1 MNNYRLFNDPSCQ
14 EFLSLLKYDSDFFI
28 KRCREARFWERW
40 ANILGEQRYL
50 NLNTW
55 HYIGSDRLELIEFT
69 EFIDNNGFKV
79 TKTKSRGEH
88 WNFFIIADNESL
100 ESHVM
105 RGVMI

>member
-1 MNNYRLFNDPSCQ
+1 MNNYRQFNDPSCQ
-14 EFLSLLKYDSDFFI
+14 KFLSLLKYDSDFFT

-40 ANILGEQRYL
+40 ANILGEQGYL

-55 HYIGSDRLELIEFT
+55 PYLEPDRSELIEFT

-79 TKTKSRGEH
+79 AKTENRNGH
-88 WNFFIIADNESL
+88 WNFFIIADGVSL

-105 RGVMI
+105 RG